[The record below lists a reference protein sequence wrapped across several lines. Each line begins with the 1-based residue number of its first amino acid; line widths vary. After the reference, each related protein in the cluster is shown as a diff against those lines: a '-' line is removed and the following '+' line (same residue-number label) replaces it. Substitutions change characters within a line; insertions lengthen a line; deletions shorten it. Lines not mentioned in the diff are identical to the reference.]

1 MGIAQFPLSGNG
13 HNINI
18 YQTIFGYFNRRTSF
32 PSTLVKRTYARRADT
47 MGKSKKNKSKQE
59 TPEAEAVPAPPP
71 VEDPGASKDTSLLRA
86 EKTRENPKKN
96 NKTNR
101 TSATEPHSVVSA
113 CVPAPCRPIAS
124 EAVAVAPAWQMCL
137 ARRVPPSCPPRS
149 TLSTYPLSQ
158 S

>member
-86 EKTRENPKKN
+86 EKTREKTPKKIT
-96 NKTNR
+96 KP
-101 TSATEPHSVVSA
+101 TERLQQNPT
-113 CVPAPCRPIAS
+113 
-124 EAVAVAPAWQMCL
+124 L
-137 ARRVPPSCPPRS
+137 SCPRVFLPPVAQSRARQ
-149 TLSTYPLSQ
+149 SQ
-158 S
+158 